1 VNIEV
6 INKLT
11 ARHAAKALA
20 HMVDV
25 NSPKCAQ
32 DSVRREF
39 WFLKDDIVNQVNNV
53 NQGNTTHEKSS
64 EAE

>member
-1 VNIEV
+1 MDIDV

-25 NSPKCAQ
+25 KAPKCAQ
-32 DSVRREF
+32 DAVRREF
-39 WFLKDDIVNQVNNV
+39 WFLKDDIVDQVNNV
-53 NQGNTTHEKSS
+53 NQGNTTHEK
-64 EAE
+64 ENTVN